1 MGTFGDTL
9 RRAREDLGASL
20 ADAERETH
28 IHRRYLEA
36 LEQEDQPALPAV
48 YTRGF
53 VRTYSQYLGLN
64 PEAMLELFG
73 QAGTAGERTELRPIP
88 AQVNAPRSISLRP
101 VAVLGVLVMLALL
114 GAYLWSQYNSFVESL
129 GQTEQ
134 VPTSR
139 TAAASPT
146 AMSKPAAPIASPSP
160 EAIPSPSPVLPV
172 IAASPSPAP
181 TPARGLVVEARVV
194 ERTWLEVWVDGQSAL
209 AETVQPGVSRT
220 FTADQQVR
228 MRVGNAAGVQ
238 VAVNGAAQGP
248 LGARGQAVDASWGRQ

>member
-1 MGTFGDTL
+1 MGAFGDTL
-9 RRAREDLGASL
+9 RQAREDLGASL
-20 ADAERETH
+20 VDAERETH

-36 LEQEDQPALPAV
+36 LENEDASALPAPV

-53 VRTYSQYLGLN
+53 IRTYCQYLGLN
-64 PEAMLELFG
+64 PEAMLDLFS
-73 QAGTAGERTELRPIP
+73 AGRVDQRAELRPIP
-88 AQVNAPRSISLRP
+88 AQLSAPRSISLRP
-101 VAVLGVLVMLALL
+101 VVVLGILVMAGLL
-114 GAYLWSQYNSFVESL
+114 VAYLWSQYNSFVESL

-160 EAIPSPSPVLPV
+160 EASPSPSPVLPV

-194 ERTWLEVWVDGQSAL
+194 ERTWLEVWVDGESAL

-238 VAVNGAAQGP
+238 VAVNGAAQSP